1 MREATGEEAAEAAV
15 PDARRANER
24 PGASGSFL
32 APPRVAAGVLKR
44 SRTVR
49 IPLSNS
55 LAFRILISG
64 SSISMFGSRISTV
77 AFPMLVLYL
86 NHTPFVTGLVAFA
99 VIAPSMLVYVP
110 AGAFVDRWNPRRVM
124 LVSEVL
130 RGLVIASVVVS
141 LAMFGKHTNLLFLMS
156 AMVAEEI
163 FETFFMLAD
172 RRYLS
177 RLMESENVTSRQA
190 YIEVRTHTVILAGRP
205 LGPFLFEIQPF
216 WPFVADALSF
226 LFSIGSLVVL
236 RGSDEAKSKPP
247 RVRTG
252 RPPRQLAKE
261 IAQGFD
267 WLRDDRQA
275 LITVILL
282 SVTSLVA
289 QALILV
295 FLSEAHAKAFSTL
308 KIGIVLAA
316 SGAGGAVGAI
326 LARFLSDEIR
336 KIWMPI
342 QMAAWSVALAFLMIS
357 GGLSVYWSAGAMLIL
372 GLTGAI
378 GNIRF
383 GTYLVSHVADDMI
396 AKVTGIGQMLAIA
409 ASALGPVVGGFAVQH
424 FGTQGAVGVLLV
436 MVVWLALL
444 SLLTPAPRHLLT
456 KSWRSLSHMVPSRW
470 PSLNG
475 LAIGR
480 INRPRGK
487 STDVPGHR
495 AVNRDIACELPA
507 NYFEILLEGK

>member
-1 MREATGEEAAEAAV
+1 MREAIGEEAAEATV
-15 PDARRANER
+15 SDDRRANER
-24 PGASGSFL
+24 PGADGFPSS
-32 APPRVAAGVLKR
+32 RRRAAARLLKR
-44 SRTVR
+44 SPNFRL
-49 IPLSNS
+49 PLSNRI
-55 LAFRILISG
+55 AFRILIGG
-64 SSISMFGSRISTV
+64 SSVSMFGSRISTV

-86 NHTPFVTGLVAFA
+86 NNSPFVTGLVAFA

-124 LVSEVL
+124 LISELL

-141 LAMFGKHTNLLFLMS
+141 LTIFGKHTSILFLVS

-163 FETFFMLAD
+163 LETFFMLAD

-177 RLMESENVTSRQA
+177 RLMERDNLTSRQA
-190 YIEVRTHTVILAGRP
+190 YVEVRAHAVILAGRP

-216 WPFVADALSF
+216 WPFLADALSF
-226 LFSIGSLVVL
+226 LFSIGSLLVL
-236 RGSDEAKSKPP
+236 RKSDEPKTKP
-247 RVRTG
+247 RRTQAG
-252 RPPRQLAKE
+252 RPPRQLVKE

-275 LITVILL
+275 LLTVILL
-282 SVTSLVA
+282 AATSLVA

-308 KIGIVLAA
+308 TIGIVLAA

-326 LARFLSDEIR
+326 SARFLSDEIR
-336 KIWMPI
+336 KFWMPI
-342 QMAAWSVALAFLMIS
+342 QLVAWSVALALLMMS
-357 GGLSVYWSAGAMLIL
+357 GGLSAFWSAAAMLIL

-409 ASALGPVVGGFAVQH
+409 ATALGPVVGGFAVQH
-424 FGTQGAVGVLLV
+424 FGTQGAVGVLLII
-436 MVVWLALL
+436 VVLLAFL
-444 SLLTPAPRHLLT
+444 SLLTPAANRLLT
-456 KSWRSLSHMVPSRW
+456 ETWHSVSQRVACSWLSLHGIAAGS
-470 PSLNG
+470 
-475 LAIGR
+475 
-480 INRPRGK
+480 INRASGASAHEPDR
-487 STDVPGHR
+487 SAR
-495 AVNRDIACELPA
+495 NRDIVCEFPDDDR
-507 NYFEILLEGK
+507 EVLLDRE